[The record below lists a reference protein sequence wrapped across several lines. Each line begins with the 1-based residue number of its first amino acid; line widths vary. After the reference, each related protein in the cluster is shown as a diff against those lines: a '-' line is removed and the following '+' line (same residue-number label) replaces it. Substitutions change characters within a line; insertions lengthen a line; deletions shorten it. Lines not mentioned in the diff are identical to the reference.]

1 MSKMCSAHIESHY
14 LYLPQKKEGSCLQ
27 IQPYNINKHEYHAH
41 NYLVA
46 MLTEKKSVYKVKIN
60 DIQKVSHRH
69 TFQIKIS
76 VHEHIGQPAGQAV
89 QSHELSFL

>member
-1 MSKMCSAHIESHY
+1 M
-14 LYLPQKKEGSCLQ
+14 
-27 IQPYNINKHEYHAH
+27 H

-46 MLTEKKSVYKVKIN
+46 MLTDQKSVYKVKVN

-76 VHEHIGQPAGQAV
+76 LCEHIGQPVGQAV
-89 QSHELSFL
+89 QSREHSFLRD